1 MMDNLFR
8 FPTSRSKIQKNEARS
23 VKLADRIIAY
33 TLVRRNRKTVGLR
46 INREGLTVSVP
57 LQATLSSIERVLHN
71 KAGWVIGNLDAWK
84 EKRIIQPEWCPN
96 STFWL
101 LGDPYRLAL
110 TGLDKLQMVSQDNKV
125 DQVQEIPSSL
135 AVLTSCQ
142 IEKFVMAWYRKQAMA
157 HMSERVALYADKLG
171 VPLPRLRLSSART
184 RWGSCSSHGTVCL
197 NWRLIQLAIPLVD
210 YVVAHELSHLIEM
223 NHSSAFWKVVESIY
237 PDYRQAQVELK
248 KIG

>member
-1 MMDNLFR
+1 MDNVFR
-8 FPTSRSKIQKNEARS
+8 FSTSRSKIQKNEAHS
-23 VKLADRIIAY
+23 VKLADRVIAY
-33 TLVRRNRKTVGLR
+33 TLIRRDRKTVGLR
-46 INREGLTVSVP
+46 INRDGLTVSVP
-57 LQATLSSIERVLHN
+57 LHATLSSIERVLHS

-84 EKRIIQPEWCPN
+84 EKRIIQPQWCPD

-110 TGLDKLQMVSQDNKV
+110 TGSDKLQMVSQDNKA
-125 DQVQEIPSSL
+125 DQVQGIPSSL
-135 AVLTSCQ
+135 AVFTSCQ

-157 HMSERVALYADKLG
+157 HMSERMALYADKLG

-197 NWRLIQLAIPLVD
+197 NWRLIQLPISLVD
-210 YVVAHELSHLIEM
+210 YVIAHELSHLIEM
-223 NHSSAFWKVVESIY
+223 NHSSAFWKVVERIY
-237 PDYRQAQVELK
+237 PDYRQAQMELK